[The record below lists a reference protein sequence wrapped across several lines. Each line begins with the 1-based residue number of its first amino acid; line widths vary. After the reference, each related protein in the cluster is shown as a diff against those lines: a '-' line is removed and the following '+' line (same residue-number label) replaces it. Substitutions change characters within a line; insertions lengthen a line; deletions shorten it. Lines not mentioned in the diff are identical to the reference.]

1 MQAGVDHVLD
11 VLPAGDACGDFLLGA
26 GQKFGGYHHI
36 LPFSEVPQGAA
47 QILFAGAAL
56 VAHGGIKEVDAQLQP
71 FFDDCTGMRF
81 IDRPAMLAVSRFSA
95 SHTTHTNTG
104 YTQIGVP
111 QFRILHKLTFP
122 KNRMGPAAFLPCR
135 DSRRRRHSR
144 GPTV

>member
-56 VAHGGIKEVDAQLQP
+56 VAHGGIKEVDAP
-71 FFDDCTGMRF
+71 FQTPVDDFAGVF
-81 IDRPAMLAVSRFSA
+81 LIQRPAVLAVMGIAKARE
-95 SHTTHTNTG
+95 
-104 YTQIGVP
+104 P
-111 QFRILHKLTFP
+111 M
-122 KNRMGPAAFLPCR
+122 RMRETVRSDLPGFMYRNAAPYARAL
-135 DSRRRRHSR
+135 
-144 GPTV
+144 